1 MWAEK
6 FKKEGFFQLTSSDLI
21 SHLQNGKKLSQIAS
35 GCIGVWPKTTKM
47 YTGNPSQP
55 LILIFI
61 PEIAIKTSL
70 NTSRNDNKI
79 SQIQIMAILMANQA
93 NWYNKKGSNW
103 EIVLLKSQKGLENLF
118 WYLDIDFK
126 A

>member
-1 MWAEK
+1 MGREI
-6 FKKEGFFQLTSSDLI
+6 KKRRVFQLTSSDLI
-21 SHLQNGKKLSQIAS
+21 LHLKNGKKLSQIGP
-35 GCIGVWPKTTKM
+35 GCIGVFPKTTKIC
-47 YTGNPSQP
+47 TGNPSQP

-79 SQIQIMAILMANQA
+79 SQIQIMAILMVNRANSTTKKDQ
-93 NWYNKKGSNW
+93 NNKFYYLHY
-103 EIVLLKSQKGLENLF
+103 IKGLENLF

-126 A
+126 P

>member
-1 MWAEK
+1 
-6 FKKEGFFQLTSSDLI
+6 
-21 SHLQNGKKLSQIAS
+21 
-35 GCIGVWPKTTKM
+35 M

-79 SQIQIMAILMANQA
+79 SQIQIMAILMPEMVKQS
-93 NWYNKKGSNW
+93 NKKGSKW
-103 EIVLLKSQKGLENLF
+103 KSLLLRITKMALGTSSGTWILVLGPKMTK
-118 WYLDIDFK
+118 
-126 A
+126 